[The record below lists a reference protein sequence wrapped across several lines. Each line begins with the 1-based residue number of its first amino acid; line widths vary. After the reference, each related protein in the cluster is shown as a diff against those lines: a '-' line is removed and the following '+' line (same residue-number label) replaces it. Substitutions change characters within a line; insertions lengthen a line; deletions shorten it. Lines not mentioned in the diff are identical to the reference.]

1 MVYSA
6 NRHAKGRPYIHSGEH
21 FVCIHLSKK
30 KGDFRVRLR
39 LPSLG
44 FNWTALMGTVY
55 PRGTSPR
62 SLFISKREG
71 EIDTISS
78 RCASLLRGKCKPP
91 NTMDIYTSALSG
103 LYLGLLAEINT
114 PSALPL
120 GSHSTQIASS
130 LLWHKALT
138 LVVIEPGLISYFPGP
153 TWSVV
158 VRKISC
164 PQVG

>member
-1 MVYSA
+1 MYPPFKE
-6 NRHAKGRPYIHSGEH
+6 KGG
-21 FVCIHLSKK
+21 F
-30 KGDFRVRLR
+30 
-39 LPSLG
+39 PSTTA
-44 FNWTALMGTVY
+44 TALA
-55 PRGTSPR
+55 RLQLDSPNGDGLPTGNL
-62 SLFISKREG
+62 STESIHTEEEG

-103 LYLGLLAEINT
+103 LYLGLLAEINP

-130 LLWHKALT
+130 LLCHKALT
-138 LVVIEPGLISYFPGP
+138 LVVIERGLSSYFQGP